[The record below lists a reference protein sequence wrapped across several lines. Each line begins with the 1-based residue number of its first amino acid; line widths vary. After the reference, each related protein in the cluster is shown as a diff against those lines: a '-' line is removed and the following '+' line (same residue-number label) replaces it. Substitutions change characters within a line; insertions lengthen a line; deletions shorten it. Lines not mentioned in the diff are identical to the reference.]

1 MRLLMA
7 PLLLIIAGC
16 SSVAQKGEKYSP
28 CSEAWFNHV
37 EQQISTGD
45 GYGHGPDIGSLE
57 WRSVIMFKL
66 GIRDKPNVPELNTQ
80 LWCQFIDE
88 NYI

>member
-1 MRLLMA
+1 MKLLMA

-28 CSEAWFNHV
+28 CSEPWFNHV

-66 GIRDKPNVPELNTQ
+66 GIRNKPGVPELDSQ
-80 LWCQFIDE
+80 QWCQFIDE

>member
-16 SSVAQKGEKYSP
+16 SSVAQKDETYSP

-37 EQQISTGD
+37 EQQINT

-66 GIRDKPNVPELNTQ
+66 GIRDKPNVPELNTPQ
-80 LWCQFIDE
+80 WCQFIDE

>member
-16 SSVAQKGEKYSP
+16 SSVAQKGETYSP

-37 EQQISTGD
+37 EQRINTGD
-45 GYGHGPDIGSLE
+45 GYGHGPDIGS
-57 WRSVIMFKL
+57 
-66 GIRDKPNVPELNTQ
+66 
-80 LWCQFIDE
+80 
-88 NYI
+88 